1 MVDGRDPG
9 AEPGR
14 EQDEPIFDEP
24 TFDEPTFDE
33 PAFQEPAFSEPV
45 FDEPV
50 FQPPSDAPTAPPD
63 EPVFQEPAPLP
74 AGELEAAPP
83 SSPAAGPAAS
93 PGDDEYAPFGQEPGR
108 AASQGRRRRLG
119 QTGPIWLILG
129 GVILVVLVAFLLQRG
144 EEPPAAASEPTVA
157 APQET
162 TAPVAEPAQP
172 SPTPAPPPPTPV
184 PLLQPGQ
191 RVVVGNTDGEGIRLR
206 NAPGLDSLTLEIYLD
221 GRAFLVLEPGSEFT
235 AYPVEKDGY
244 RWYRVQ
250 VADDPADQLVGW
262 VAGDFLLPAP

>member
-1 MVDGRDPG
+1 MVDGRNPG
-9 AEPGR
+9 LEPGR
-14 EQDEPIFDEP
+14 EHDEPIFDEP
-24 TFDEPTFDE
+24 AFDE
-33 PAFQEPAFSEPV
+33 PAFNEPV

-50 FQPPSDAPTAPPD
+50 FDEPVSRTPPDEPALSPD

-74 AGELEAAPP
+74 TPEPEAAP
-83 SSPAAGPAAS
+83 SASPADS
-93 PGDDEYAPFGQEPGR
+93 PEEDEYAPFGQVTGLATPR
-108 AASQGRRRRLG
+108 GRRRRLG

-144 EEPPAAASEPTVA
+144 EEPPAAAPEPTVTAPPEA
-157 APQET
+157 A
-162 TAPVAEPAQP
+162 APVAEPPQP
-172 SPTPAPPPPTPV
+172 SPTPAPPTPTSA

-206 NAPGLDSLTLEIYLD
+206 NAPGLNSLTLEIYLD

-235 AYPVEKDGY
+235 SYPVEVDGY

-250 VADDPADQLVGW
+250 VADDPEDQLVGW